1 MVGAH
6 NNQSTAASAARRFW
20 EKNHWHKLMRPHTA
34 IAFCIAWPCLNAS
47 AAPQF
52 SDYAAARYE
61 GCVRQ
66 VRIEG
71 GKSREFRHSLIADA
85 ARPGWKAPR

>member
-1 MVGAH
+1 MPTVTLRPQPRFKRQIEHHWPRRHGRRAH
-6 NNQSTAASAARRFW
+6 T
-20 EKNHWHKLMRPHTA
+20 P
-34 IAFCIAWPCLNAS
+34 IAFCIAWLCLNAS

-85 ARPGWKAPR
+85 ARPGWKAPW